1 MTTEITRLENPI
13 EVMYLIH
20 KALMVEAARVE
31 DMVRRFEIGES
42 LQPTRGAFNVW
53 ATALIFHADQEDH
66 YMTAPLTDFQPARDN
81 ENEHATLGCMLGDLT
96 TFLDRDDTRGLAHR
110 VKEAIVAL
118 HEEQHMELMQ
128 RLEDVM
134 AVLHE
139 EIGKTKV
146 IARTQRHL
154 YGKIVALRI
163 AQDDH
168 LESEEAF
175 VLPEIWQRFNE
186 EEQLEVARQLLID
199 EAADDPRW
207 VIRWVAQ
214 CLNVA
219 ERRRL
224 ADLEAR
230 LDTVPAKAV

>member
-1 MTTEITRLENPI
+1 MTTEISRLENPM

-20 KALMVEAARVE
+20 KALRVEAARVE
-31 DMVRRFEIGES
+31 EMVRRFEIGDS
-42 LQPTRGAFNVW
+42 LQPIRGAFNFW
-53 ATALIFHADQEDH
+53 CTALMFHADQEDR
-66 YMTAPLTDFQPARDN
+66 YMTAPLTNFQPARDN
-81 ENEHATLGCMLGDLT
+81 ENEHATLGDMLGDLT
-96 TFLDRDDTRGLAHR
+96 AFLDRDDTRGLAHR
-110 VKEAIVAL
+110 VKEAMVAL

-134 AVLHE
+134 EVLHE

-163 AQDDH
+163 TQDDH

-186 EEQLEVARQLLID
+186 EDQLEMARQLMID

-214 CLNVA
+214 CLNVG
-219 ERRRL
+219 ERRQL
-224 ADLEAR
+224 AALEAR
-230 LDTVPAKAV
+230 FSTVAAESR